1 MPDQAMRYRQ
11 RSERIL
17 GAAAELVLRW
27 GYKRVT
33 IEDIAKQA
41 GIGKGTVY
49 LHWRTREAL
58 FIAMLARESLEVID
72 DLLDATRRDPIEIL
86 PHRQVGRV
94 FLGVMR
100 RPLLRAMFGRDI
112 EILGALA
119 HEKSIAAVRDQ
130 KFDVVT
136 ELAAL
141 LRAHGLMR
149 TDLDA
154 DAQVY
159 ALNAVTTG
167 FYLVQPLMSGL
178 PEPDLEA
185 RARAIAQTV
194 RNAFEPP
201 GSADREV
208 LRTLAPKAIALY
220 EQLREAYR
228 ERVQGDL
235 PREEL
240 S

>member
-1 MPDQAMRYRQ
+1 MAGQSTRHRERA
-11 RSERIL
+11 ERIL
-17 GAAAELVLRW
+17 DAAAELVLRW

-33 IEDIAKQA
+33 VEDIAKQA
-41 GIGKGTVY
+41 GVGKGTVY
-49 LHWRTREAL
+49 LHWRAREAL
-58 FIAMLARESLEVID
+58 FIAMLAREALAVLDEV
-72 DLLDATRRDPIEIL
+72 LDATRQDSLEIL
-86 PHRQVGRV
+86 PHRQISRV
-94 FLGVMR
+94 YLGVMR
-100 RPLLRAMFGRDI
+100 RPLLRATFGRDI

-119 HEKSIAAVRDQ
+119 HEKSIVAVRDQ
-130 KFDVVT
+130 KLDAVT
-136 ELAAL
+136 ELLAL
-141 LRAHGLMR
+141 LRAHGLLR

-167 FYLVQPLMSGL
+167 FYLVEPLMPGQ
-178 PEPDLEA
+178 PEPDLDV

-194 RNAFEPP
+194 RNAFESPGPP
-201 GSADREV
+201 DRAV

-228 ERVQGDL
+228 ERVQSDP
-235 PREEL
+235 PREEP

>member
-1 MPDQAMRYRQ
+1 MAGQPTRYRE
-11 RSERIL
+11 RAERIL
-17 GAAAELVLRW
+17 DAAADLVLRW

-33 IEDIAKQA
+33 IEDIAKHA
-41 GIGKGTVY
+41 GVGKGTVY
-49 LHWRTREAL
+49 LHWRSREAL
-58 FIAMLARESLEVID
+58 FIAMLAREALAVLDEVLE
-72 DLLDATRRDPIEIL
+72 ATRQDPLEIL

-94 FLGVMR
+94 YLGVMR
-100 RPLLRAMFGRDI
+100 RPLLRATFGRDI
-112 EILGALA
+112 EILGELA
-119 HEKSIAAVRDQ
+119 HEKSIVAVRD
-130 KFDVVT
+130 KKLDAVT
-136 ELAAL
+136 ELLAL
-141 LRAHGLMR
+141 LRAHGLLR
-149 TDLDA
+149 TDLDV

-167 FYLVQPLMSGL
+167 FYLVEPLMFGQ
-178 PEPDLEA
+178 PEPDLDV

-194 RNAFEPP
+194 RNAFESPGPP
-201 GSADREV
+201 DRDV
-208 LRTLAPKAIALY
+208 LATLAPKAVALY